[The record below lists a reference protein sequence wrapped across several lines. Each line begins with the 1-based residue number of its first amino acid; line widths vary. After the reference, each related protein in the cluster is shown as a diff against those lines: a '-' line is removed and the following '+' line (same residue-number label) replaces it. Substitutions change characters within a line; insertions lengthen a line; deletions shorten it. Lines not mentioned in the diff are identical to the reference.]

1 MGILEG
7 CSGCCLSI
15 VLIPLLIFGL
25 IVGAL
30 IFIDQNA
37 PDPPITG
44 NFTPNPADAQ
54 AFENEIN
61 RATNQATMG
70 GWFYVTVYEG
80 QLSSWMALKGKAF
93 AEDNGHTF
101 PFDDVQV
108 GLDDGQ
114 ITFYGELSRYGID
127 VPIRVDVEPEIDEQG
142 LLKLDID
149 SANVGG
155 LEVPGF
161 VLSNVSGQLDDA
173 LMQPFRDLSENVA
186 IPREAVVIED
196 GKLQFQGTL
205 RYD

>member
-15 VLIPLLIFGL
+15 VLIPLLACGL

-44 NFTPNPADAQ
+44 NFTPTASDAQ

-61 RATNQATMG
+61 RALAQAG
-70 GWFYVTVYEG
+70 SGWFYVTVYES
-80 QLSSWMALKGKAF
+80 QLSSWMALRGKAF
-93 AEDNGHTF
+93 AEENGHAF
-101 PFDDVQV
+101 PFENVQV
-108 GLDDGQ
+108 GLDNGQ

-127 VPIRVDVEPEIDEQG
+127 VPLRVEVKPEIDGQG
-142 LLKLDID
+142 ALKLDID

-173 LMQPFRDLSENVA
+173 LMQPFVQ
-186 IPREAVVIED
+186 PQ
-196 GKLQFQGTL
+196 QFLPFPFRASLLLPQRL
-205 RYD
+205 

>member
-15 VLIPLLIFGL
+15 VLIPLLACGL

-44 NFTPNPADAQ
+44 NFTPTASDAQ

-61 RATNQATMG
+61 RALAQAG
-70 GWFYVTVYEG
+70 SGWFYVTVYES
-80 QLSSWMALKGKAF
+80 QLSSWMALRGKAF
-93 AEDNGHTF
+93 AEENGHAF
-101 PFDDVQV
+101 PFENVQV
-108 GLDDGQ
+108 GLDNGQ

-127 VPIRVDVEPEIDEQG
+127 VPLRVEVKPEIDGQG
-142 LLKLDID
+142 ALKLDID

-186 IPREAVVIED
+186 IPREAVVIEN
-196 GKLQFQGTL
+196 GRLQFQGTL
-205 RYD
+205 R

>member
-15 VLIPLLIFGL
+15 VLIPLLACGL

-44 NFTPNPADAQ
+44 NFTPTASDAQ

-61 RATNQATMG
+61 RALAQAG
-70 GWFYVTVYEG
+70 SGWFYVTVYEG
-80 QLSSWMALKGKAF
+80 QLSSWMALRGKAF
-93 AEDNGHTF
+93 AEENGHAF
-101 PFDDVQV
+101 PFENVQV
-108 GLDDGQ
+108 GLDNGQ

-127 VPIRVDVEPEIDEQG
+127 VPLRVEVKPEIDGQG
-142 LLKLDID
+142 ALKLDID

-186 IPREAVVIED
+186 IPREAVVIEN
-196 GKLQFQGTL
+196 GRLQFQGTL
-205 RYD
+205 R

>member
-15 VLIPLLIFGL
+15 VLIPLLACGL
-25 IVGAL
+25 IAGAL

-44 NFTPNPADAQ
+44 NFTPTASDAQ

-61 RATNQATMG
+61 RALAQAG
-70 GWFYVTVYEG
+70 SGWFYVTVYES
-80 QLSSWMALKGKAF
+80 QLSSWMALKGEAF
-93 AEDNGHTF
+93 AEENGHAF
-101 PFDDVQV
+101 PFENAQV
-108 GLDDGQ
+108 GLDNGQ

-127 VPIRVDVEPEIDEQG
+127 VPLRVEVKPEIDGQG
-142 LLKLDID
+142 ALKLDID

-186 IPREAVVIED
+186 IPREAVVIEN
-196 GKLQFQGTL
+196 GRLQFQGTL
-205 RYD
+205 R